1 MEVTVSARRV
11 RFLKVLRSS
20 GGSIQKILPR
30 PMAGAGALNLIGMAT
45 GRLRPST
52 LPIGGRKM
60 ALWEKWAREAQS
72 VRRSR

>member
-1 MEVTVSARRV
+1 MEVTMSVRRV

-20 GGSIQKILPR
+20 GGSIGKILPR

-45 GRLRPST
+45 GRRPST

-72 VRRSR
+72 VKRSR